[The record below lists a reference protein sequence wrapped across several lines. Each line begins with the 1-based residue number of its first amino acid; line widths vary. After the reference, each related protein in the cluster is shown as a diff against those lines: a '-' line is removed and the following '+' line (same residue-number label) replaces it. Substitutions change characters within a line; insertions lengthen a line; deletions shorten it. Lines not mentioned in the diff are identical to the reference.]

1 MVLQYR
7 KGLLSFLQTYS
18 IMGQLTCPRCGS
30 LLMSTGRCAYCNE
43 SFPVPPNAS
52 PGYKASIKKKI
63 RWIVIVAHLVIII
76 SALIFNRYR
85 LLNGQ
90 HRSQAIRWSLRHI
103 GPVARPDQL
112 KGTGRIYLVQ
122 MGDHKDPYS
131 LDDFAKWLHSKY
143 ALDVEVLP
151 PVKIDKSAWNIK
163 RKQYEAQALYG
174 QIKSD
179 FPSLAA
185 DPDAYLIGFTD
196 ADMYSIHQYWQ
207 SSFTQRDSER
217 AAVISADG
225 MQESLFER
233 MSFHAK
239 ANEHF
244 HARLRRILLKDVALL
259 YWHLPQN
266 DDPTSLLHNTLDP
279 DLPTEDIFESDIN
292 PSLSS
297 NGEAVGEP
305 CVFFA
310 YSPRQGMK
318 PLPGRLIRSCADTLR
333 PEDDTTIEKFELD
346 LRLGLLIDLHTDFNL
361 PDDIPIQFE
370 RATRDGWS
378 HQNPFGIS
386 GTDSYDEFLSSPDN
400 ITISV
405 VAADSSRRQLVRSP
419 RGLANL
425 NLVTYVD
432 KTSPGFYKLRWRP
445 VPFEHYDL
453 QRFDGTVKAY
463 LPCLG
468 PSLIC
473 YLTGYRNPNGKEL
486 TFERGEHRRLM
497 RLTSPN
503 HHSISLEYT
512 PSGSISQITDSTG
525 RVVRY
530 GYDDKNRL
538 ISVTYPSGESC
549 HYQYDEAQHLL
560 AFSVSH
566 GLSDSPVTLMRNE
579 YANGMLVK
587 QTLADG
593 RVYSYDYELSAGHS
607 VGGATVHS
615 ADGKVFTLKII
626 QEHAIVHERPDR

>member
-1 MVLQYR
+1 MA
-7 KGLLSFLQTYS
+7 QT
-18 IMGQLTCPRCGS
+18 TCPRCGS
-30 LLMSTGRCAYCNE
+30 LLMSTGRCAHCNE
-43 SFPVPPNAS
+43 SFPVAQDAS
-52 PGYKASIKKKI
+52 AGSRSSIKKKVRRTI
-63 RWIVIVAHLVIII
+63 IAVHLTIVFSV
-76 SALIFNRYR
+76 LILNRYH

-90 HRSQAIRWSLRHI
+90 HRSQSIRMSLRHV
-103 GPVARPDQL
+103 GPVARLDQL

-131 LDDFAKWLHSKY
+131 LDDFAKWLRSKY

-151 PVKIDKSAWNIK
+151 PVKIDKSAWNNK

-174 QIKSD
+174 QMKND
-179 FPSLAA
+179 FPNLAT

-207 SSFTQRDSER
+207 STFTQRDLGR
-217 AAVISADG
+217 AAVISSDG
-225 MQESLFER
+225 MQDSLIER
-233 MSFHAK
+233 LIFHAS
-239 ANEHF
+239 AVEHF

-259 YWHLPQN
+259 YWHLPVN
-266 DDPTSLLHNTLDP
+266 DDATSLLHDTLDP
-279 DLPTEDIFESDIN
+279 DLPSEDIFESDIN
-292 PSLSS
+292 PALSP
-297 NGEAVGEP
+297 NGEAEGEP
-305 CVFFA
+305 CIFFA

-318 PLPGRLIRSCADTLR
+318 HLPGRLIRSCGDTLR

-346 LRLGLLIDLHTDFNL
+346 LRLGLLVDLHTDFNL

-378 HQNPFGIS
+378 NQNPFGIS
-386 GTDSYDEFLSSPDN
+386 GTDSYDEFLSSADN

-405 VAADSSRRQLVRSP
+405 VAADSSRRELVRSP
-419 RGLANL
+419 RGVANL

-432 KTSPGFYKLRWRP
+432 KNTPGFYQLRWRP
-445 VPFEHYDL
+445 SPFEHYDL
-453 QRFDGTVKAY
+453 RRFDGTVKAY

-468 PSLIC
+468 PSLMC
-473 YLTGYRNPNGKEL
+473 YLTGYRNPNGEEL
-486 TFERGEHRRLM
+486 KFERGEHRRLM

-503 HHSISLEYT
+503 HRSITLEYT
-512 PSGSISQITDSTG
+512 PSGGISQITDSTG

-566 GLSDSPVTLMRNE
+566 GLGDSPVMLMRNE

-587 QTLADG
+587 QTLTDG
-593 RVYSYDYELSAGHS
+593 RVYSYDYVLAGDHS
-607 VGGATVHS
+607 VRGATVHS
-615 ADGKVFTLKII
+615 ADGKVFKLEIT
-626 QEHAIVHERPDR
+626 QAGAIVHEQPDR